1 MFSSIEHHKACV
13 DAESFVKIMIDW
25 LVYEQLTN
33 SPNQA
38 EYKAKLPLHDDEI
51 YFYVNAEVEEPAQ
64 PEVVPPEQAEPEV
77 VQEETFEER

>member
-1 MFSSIEHHKACV
+1 MFTSLEHHKACV

-25 LVYEQLTN
+25 LVYEQLTK

-51 YFYVNAEVEEPAQ
+51 YFYVNAEEEPAQ
-64 PEVVPPEQAEPEV
+64 PKVVQPEQAEPEV